1 MNESEKILFLKS
13 VLSDLQQEVISRR
26 EPEFLYTSSYI
37 ASTGAVAWGIAA
49 LSSISSK
56 YLTLQAIVA
65 VTMILSV
72 GYFVYRKIGREYKMY
87 KGEREEQGRITKI
100 LLDDYKIDPNWF
112 PKGLI
117 QSQALRGHKVSQ
129 YIVIAAGLLS
139 SIFCIAVSFK

>member
-1 MNESEKILFLKS
+1 MNENEKIQFLKS

-26 EPEFLYTSSYI
+26 EPEFLYTSAYI

-56 YLTLQAIVA
+56 YLTLQALVA
-65 VTMILSV
+65 MAMILAV
-72 GYFVYRKIGREYKMY
+72 GYFVYRKIGREYEMY

-100 LLDDYKIDPNWF
+100 LLNEYKLDPNWF

-117 QSQALRGHKVSQ
+117 QSQALKGHKLSQ
-129 YIVIAAGLLS
+129 NIVLAAGLLS
-139 SIFCIAVSFK
+139 SLFCLAVSFK